1 MVEVIVYISLSFLC
15 WELAAICNAVMDTLK
30 YHYYNSIFREKYGD
44 KNAFWN
50 EDIKDAKPYI
60 IPGTK
65 YKVNAW
71 HLFKSAMIILQALSS
86 CFMFLAGTYITYL
99 PCKTLIVIGFLI
111 AYGIRWN
118 GFFNLFY
125 NKILLKKK
133 CTKKDLFKTY
143 YR

>member
-1 MVEVIVYISLSFLC
+1 MIIAIVYLSLSFLV
-15 WELAAICNAVMDTLK
+15 WDLAAICNAVMDTLK
-30 YHYYNSIFREKYGD
+30 FHYYNSIFHTKYGPN
-44 KNAFWN
+44 NAFWN
-50 EDIKDAKPYI
+50 EDLQGSKPYI

-86 CFMFLAGTYITYL
+86 CFIFLAGTYITVL
-99 PCKTLIVIGFLI
+99 PYKILIFIGLLI
-111 AYGIRWN
+111 IYGIKWN

-133 CTKKDLFKTY
+133 H
-143 YR
+143 RIS